1 MSNMLKQNEQNVKK
15 LFIYCF
21 LGNKLQ
27 KTQSALLLKL
37 SYCDLGL
44 RIVEYL
50 TACDSLWRNK
60 KTKYL

>member
-1 MSNMLKQNEQNVKK
+1 MIKNMSNMLKQNEQNVKK
-15 LFIYCF
+15 IFIYCF
-21 LGNKLQ
+21 LGNKLC
-27 KTQSALLLKL
+27 KKHKL
-37 SYCDLGL
+37 GYCYLGL